1 MRLNILESLTDNI
14 VIDKNKCTFCN
25 ICVETCI
32 LDNIRMKLAPCRRAC
47 PLGVNCHGYI
57 QLIVRGEES
66 KALELLR
73 ETLPFPDILGRICSQ
88 PCEENCY
95 RKNMEGEAIAIRAL
109 KRYLVDQEK
118 ELPLPV
124 MAPDSGRSVAII
136 GSGPAGMM
144 AAFDLKARGHRIT
157 LFEAETAPGGMLRW
171 AIPEF
176 RLPLVTLENEIDLLR
191 RMGIEFRC
199 GVALGRDKSLED
211 IKDEFHAVVI
221 ATGCQQHA
229 KLNID
234 GEDHSSVFHG
244 LPFLR
249 EVRKGRVPEIGKK
262 VVVIGG
268 GNVAIDAAQT
278 ALRLGA
284 EAVTVVTL
292 ESDKELPAFSWA
304 VESAL
309 AEGVKLECSWGN
321 PTFLFQ
327 DRALKGMEFRRCLQV
342 FDACGNFRPTFND
355 DELRRLEMDTV
366 IVAIGQGIDTSPF
379 DHTGLAQ
386 KGFLPADALTLQTP
400 DEGVFL
406 AGDVISGPSSVVE
419 AMAKGRRAAESVD
432 RYLKGES
439 LRYGREYAGPFE
451 TEFPIDTSHA
461 IPDKRA
467 EIPQH
472 KGRGRGDFQEI
483 EQGFTLETARQEAK
497 RCYSCGE
504 PFGKYRTCWFCLP
517 CEVECPHE
525 ALWVEIPYLLR

>member
-1 MRLNILESLTDNI
+1 
-14 VIDKNKCTFCN
+14 V
-25 ICVETCI
+25 
-32 LDNIRMKLAPCRRAC
+32 
-47 PLGVNCHGYI
+47 
-57 QLIVRGEES
+57 
-66 KALELLR
+66 
-73 ETLPFPDILGRICSQ
+73 
-88 PCEENCY
+88 
-95 RKNMEGEAIAIRAL
+95 EGEAIAIRAL
-109 KRYLVDQEK
+109 KRYLADQEK
-118 ELPLPV
+118 GLPLPV
-124 MAPDSGRSVAII
+124 MAPDSGKSVAII

-144 AAFDLKARGHRIT
+144 AALDLKVRGHRIT
-157 LFEAETAPGGMLRW
+157 LFEAESAPGGMLRW

-176 RLPLVTLENEIDLLR
+176 RLPLVILENEIDLLR

-199 GVALGRDKSLED
+199 GVALGRNKSLED

-221 ATGCQQHA
+221 ATGCQKHA
-229 KLNID
+229 RLNIE

-249 EVRKGRVPEIGKK
+249 EIRKGQVPEIGKK

-268 GNVAIDAAQT
+268 GNVAIDSAQT

-284 EAVTVVTL
+284 DAVTVVAL
-292 ESDKELPAFSWA
+292 ESDEELPAFSWA

-309 AEGVKLECSWGN
+309 FEGVKLECSWGN
-321 PTFLFQ
+321 PTFFFQ
-327 DRALKGMEFRRCLQV
+327 NGTLKGIEFQRCLQV
-342 FDACGNFRPTFND
+342 FDPCGDFKPRFD
-355 DELRRLEMDTV
+355 DGELKHLEMDTV
-366 IVAIGQGIDTSPF
+366 IVAIGQRIDTSPF
-379 DHTGLAQ
+379 DQTGLVRN
-386 KGFLPADALTLQTP
+386 GFLPADDLTLQTL

-419 AMAKGRRAAESVD
+419 AMVKGRRAAESVD

-451 TEFPIDTSHA
+451 TEFPIDTSFA

-467 EIPQH
+467 KIPQH

-483 EQGFTLETARQEAK
+483 EQGLNVEAARQEAK

-517 CEVECPHE
+517 CEVECPHD
-525 ALWVEIPYLLR
+525 ALWVEVPYLLR